1 MTRWSGSCAAPK
13 KKHGANTFSTVR
25 RATRYGFRR
34 GRRHLNERSED
45 ETAGVK
51 GPSGSSQTA
60 SGDPGS
66 AVQQSG

>member
-1 MTRWSGSCAAPK
+1 
-13 KKHGANTFSTVR
+13 VR